1 MVVRELR
8 LPLSERDVRELI
20 MGDMVYVSGTV
31 YTMRDSGYVR
41 TLQLTEEKKELPF
54 NVRNGAVWHAGP
66 IVKKKNTGWEILSVG
81 STTSSR
87 FTSPGSEVIRKL
99 GVRVIIGK
107 GSMGREAVEAM
118 KMHAASYFAT
128 TGGAAAYY
136 AQQIKEVVA
145 VHWLDLGMP
154 AAIWALK
161 VERLGP
167 LLVGIDSHGRSLYE
181 ALKKEVDKRMLD
193 IYSDLG
199 IDPARDYVWWPKR
212 IPGLAWTEQ
221 NSKSR

>member
-1 MVVRELR
+1 MIKMVERELR
-8 LPLSERDVRELI
+8 LPVSERDVRELV

-31 YTMRDSGYVR
+31 YTMRDRGYLR

-54 NVRNGAVWHAGP
+54 DVRNGAIWHAGP
-66 IVKKKNTGWEILSVG
+66 IVRKKNSEWEALSVG

-87 FTSPGSEVIRKL
+87 FTRPGSDVIRKL

-107 GSMGREAVEAM
+107 GSMGPEAVEVM
-118 KMHAASYFAT
+118 KAHAASYLST

-136 AQQIKEVVA
+136 AQQIKEVVG

-154 AAIWALK
+154 AAIWGFK

-167 LLVGIDSHGRSLYE
+167 LVVGIDSHGRSLYE
-181 ALKKEVDKRMLD
+181 VMQREVDKRVLD
-193 IYSDLG
+193 LYSNLG
-199 IDPARDYVWWPKR
+199 IDPAREYVWWPKR
-212 IPGLAWTEQ
+212 VPGLA
-221 NSKSR
+221 

>member
-1 MVVRELR
+1 MIKMVERELR
-8 LPLSERDVRELI
+8 LPVSERDVRELV

-31 YTMRDSGYVR
+31 YTMRDRGYLR

-54 NVRNGAVWHAGP
+54 DVRNGAIWHAGP
-66 IVKKKNTGWEILSVG
+66 IVRKKNSEWEALSVG

-87 FTSPGSEVIRKL
+87 FTRPGSDVIRKL

-107 GSMGREAVEAM
+107 GSMGPEAVEVM
-118 KMHAASYFAT
+118 KAHAASYLST

-154 AAIWALK
+154 AAIWGFK

-167 LLVGIDSHGRSLYE
+167 LVVGIDSHGRSLYE
-181 ALKKEVDKRMLD
+181 VMQREVDERVLNL
-193 IYSDLG
+193 YSNLG
-199 IDPARDYVWWPKR
+199 IDPAREYVWWPKR
-212 IPGLAWTEQ
+212 VPGLA
-221 NSKSR
+221 

>member
-1 MVVRELR
+1 MSKMVERELR

-31 YTMRDSGYVR
+31 YTMRDRGYVR

-54 NVRNGAVWHAGP
+54 DVRNGAIWHAGP
-66 IVKKKNTGWEILSVG
+66 IVRKKNSEWEALSVG

-87 FTSPGSEVIRKL
+87 FTRAGSDVIRKL

-107 GSMGREAVEAM
+107 GSMGPEAVEVM
-118 KMHAASYFAT
+118 KAHAASYLAT

-154 AAIWALK
+154 AAIWAFK

-167 LLVGIDSHGRSLYE
+167 LVVGIDSHGRSLYE
-181 ALKKEVDKRMLD
+181 ALGKEVDKRMLN
-193 IYSDLG
+193 IYSNLG
-199 IDPARDYVWWPKR
+199 IDPACDYIWWPKR
-212 IPGLAWTEQ
+212 IPGLA
-221 NSKSR
+221 